1 MRWWASR
8 SRALAL
14 VLFTAASVGVFASP
28 LVRASN
34 SIGQDLGPWQGEE
47 YRLILGEERRT
58 LYQGERLL
66 FTEERSSEGA
76 RIVVRRQDDDGQ
88 VTVTI
93 IEDGHPI
100 QRQTGGEKT
109 LYQYDDEGR
118 LLLRTI
124 LVDDHIV
131 AVEAFSYRFE
141 ELSAV
146 ATLGSDEN
154 LRTFFHRGDERIYA
168 YSIKGEGESYTQRSE
183 GGEIIEAWRRG
194 EESVRATIEE
204 REAGGYTVHRG
215 ERVEVYDSAALLIQT
230 IDPVMVINYRYNESK
245 ELTAEE
251 RISST
256 GDESITYYEEGRA
269 VSGEQRSGG
278 VLKKTIRY
286 QDDGSRIETLY
297 AEEKP
302 YSDVTYEPGSN
313 RVRSIVYR

>member
-1 MRWWASR
+1 MRWWALR

-14 VLFTAASVGVFASP
+14 VLLTAASVGVFASP